1 MTSNKCSNL
10 SRKCC
15 HLQLCYGPHFLNSCK
30 YQSST
35 FSCAVDCF
43 FEVADSIFMPYLKNI
58 PRTNIVQLI
67 FDSCSLYD
75 SIIYQETLSTEA
87 SLLLHDIR
95 EPLWSYLRTQCQ
107 SLLPMDCNAQFSEI
121 FQLKNWGT
129 MNDYEKNYL

>member
-1 MTSNKCSNL
+1 MTSNKCSNS

-15 HLQLCYGPHFLNSCK
+15 HLQLCYGPHFLNSCR

-43 FEVADSIFMPYLKNI
+43 LEVADSIFMPYLKNI

-75 SIIYQETLSTEA
+75 NIIYQETFSTAA
-87 SLLLHDIR
+87 SLFYMTLENHFGHISEHSANPSCPWIAMHSFLK
-95 EPLWSYLRTQCQ
+95 Y
-107 SLLPMDCNAQFSEI
+107 FS
-121 FQLKNWGT
+121 
-129 MNDYEKNYL
+129 